1 MLHRCQS
8 RELKQDADMNPTEQS
23 VIDSVKTY
31 LGPKLPGDMIFWPDK
46 GSDVL
51 C

>member
-31 LGPKLPGDMIFWPDK
+31 LGPKLNDTTIRTWLD
-46 GSDVL
+46 
-51 C
+51 